1 MFEDLKKAQRKRKK
15 KKMVAQRAK
24 AEQAH
29 AAQKKQGK
37 ASARPNIPSSSVRES
52 LNSVSESSAEARANK
67 QGSQVGKSVEARV
80 SQQSNQA
87 GKGAEVRVNQQG
99 VQAGK
104 TTETRANQQGAQ
116 AGKATETKAGQH
128 SGQSGKNTE
137 VKANKQSGQRGK
149 TAGAKANQQGGKS
162 SAPKSRNSKATHGK
176 RSKAVKPNA
185 ARGYQE
191 KLLQHKKDVIKKA
204 LIIAG
209 IAVGVLVLMCFFME
223 KGSYHNYRILQTSEQ
238 EDVISTNYVELDGKI
253 LRYSPDGAALVDSKL
268 QTHWSEL
275 YNMENPIAD
284 VCGDSAVIADQDGTT
299 IKIFNKNGLTG
310 SVTTS
315 HNIVKVHVSES
326 GLVAAILDGG
336 DETWINYYS
345 TDGSLIAENQ
355 TKIEDPGY
363 PMDVAISKDG
373 TVMMVAYQFVDGGDT
388 TSYVAF
394 YNFGDVGQN
403 EDDRIVSGYTYD
415 GIVVP
420 QVEYLGDDRSVA
432 LRDDGFT
439 IYKGKQIPKESETIE
454 VEDEI
459 ISTFYNDDLI
469 GLVFKSGDKDKPYT
483 MQVYSSSGNLKFE
496 KNFNIPYTT
505 IKMSGDH
512 IIMYNSSQMCVLNS
526 RGVEKYSGT
535 IDGTIKNLF
544 KIGWNRYLLVLDT
557 GVKVIK
563 FS

>member
-15 KKMVAQRAK
+15 KKIIAQRAK

-29 AAQKKQGK
+29 AAQKAKT
-37 ASARPNIPSSSVRES
+37 SARPNMLNVEKTTQMAMKEDENLVRKNVEENSSIPEVKKTEKKTP
-52 LNSVSESSAEARANK
+52 VKTAAKPAAVKKTVKAPVKKQMKSASKPAVKK
-67 QGSQVGKSVEARV
+67 QPAQSGSQAY
-80 SQQSNQA
+80 QS
-87 GKGAEVRVNQQG
+87 KL
-99 VQAGK
+99 
-104 TTETRANQQGAQ
+104 
-116 AGKATETKAGQH
+116 
-128 SGQSGKNTE
+128 
-137 VKANKQSGQRGK
+137 
-149 TAGAKANQQGGKS
+149 
-162 SAPKSRNSKATHGK
+162 SK
-176 RSKAVKPNA
+176 
-185 ARGYQE
+185 
-191 KLLQHKKDVIKKA
+191 HKKDVVKKG
-204 LIIAG
+204 LITAG
-209 IAVGVLVLMCFFME
+209 TAIGILVVLGFFME
-223 KGSYHNYRILQTSEQ
+223 KGSYHNYRILQTSDQ
-238 EDVISTNYVELDGKI
+238 EDIISTRYVEMDGKI
-253 LRYSPDGAALVDSKL
+253 LRYSPEGASLVDSKL

-275 YNMENPIAD
+275 YDMENPVAD
-284 VCGDSAVIADQDGTT
+284 VCGDSAVIADQDANT

-315 HNIVKVHVSES
+315 YNIVKVHVSES

-336 DETWINYYS
+336 NETWINYYS
-345 TDGSLIAENQ
+345 TNGDLIAENQ

-363 PMDVAISKDG
+363 PMDVAVSKDG
-373 TVMMVAYQFVDGGDT
+373 MVMMIGYQFVDGGDT

-415 GIVVP
+415 GVVVP
-420 QVEYLGDDRSVA
+420 QVEYMDGNRSVA
-432 LRDDGFT
+432 FRDDGFT
-439 IYKGKQIPKESETIE
+439 VYKGKQIPKESEQVK
-454 VEDEI
+454 VEEEI
-459 ISTFYNDDLI
+459 ISTFYDDDMI
-469 GLVFKSGDKDKPYT
+469 GLVFKSGDKDKPYM
-483 MQVYSSSGNLKFE
+483 MQVYTSSGDLKFE

-557 GVKVIK
+557 GINVIK